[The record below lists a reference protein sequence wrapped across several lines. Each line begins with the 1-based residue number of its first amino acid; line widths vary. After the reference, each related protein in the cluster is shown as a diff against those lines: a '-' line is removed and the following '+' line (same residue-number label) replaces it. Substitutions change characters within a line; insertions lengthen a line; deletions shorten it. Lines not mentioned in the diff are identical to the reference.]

1 MKKRWIFLFLKRS
14 ILQRKGRVIIASIS
28 VTLAVAVITGMIG
41 ITAGIKEK
49 LGLEL
54 KAYGANIIVSPA
66 ENNYLNYDAV
76 GKILRIE
83 SVNDAEGQVLGNVRI
98 NDQSIEIIGLD
109 INKLKDRGWRSV
121 GR

>member
-1 MKKRWIFLFLKRS
+1 M
-14 ILQRKGRVIIASIS
+14 QRKGRVIIASIS

-109 INKLKDRGWRSV
+109 INKLKDRG
-121 GR
+121 